1 MLQKVEAQE
10 QLQDTIQKQL
20 QEQEDSIIES
30 NTTLSP
36 SSSSSSITTSNN
48 SSLDNVVE
56 LPTREGI
63 MAAKEALDS
72 PESSPQELNLVLE
85 PELEA
90 IAPAPTP
97 STNMNAT
104 LASTTL

>member
-10 QLQDTIQKQL
+10 QESTQKQ
-20 QEQEDSIIES
+20 DSIIES

-36 SSSSSSITTSNN
+36 STSSSSSITTSNN

-63 MAAKEALDS
+63 MAAKEALDG
-72 PESSPQELNLVLE
+72 PESPQLNLVLE
-85 PELEA
+85 HGLEA
-90 IAPAPTP
+90 APAPAPT
-97 STNMNAT
+97 TDTNAT
-104 LASTTL
+104 AASTTL